1 MSTTP
6 QRIIA
11 LFIII
16 AAAVVGGIHI
26 SSAQGSND
34 TGPSSSASPYIVGTI
49 PGVNTKS
56 ILTVGDTYGTKP
68 DGTPYRL
75 VGILDG
81 IGAFNNDDGTTFT
94 LLVNHEIG
102 SVIPPGETQSVLLGI
117 TRRHGAAGSF
127 ITKLTINKSDLSV
140 VGGEDLIQRIS
151 TFNRTTNSFNAPA
164 LGIPLQRLCSADLPP
179 VSAFFN
185 AASGR
190 GFDGRIFMNG
200 EEVGNEGKAYG
211 HLLDGT
217 TYELPRLGKFSW
229 ENSVA
234 NPATGDKTVVIGTDD
249 TTPGQVYVYVGDKTN
264 TGNEVERAGL
274 NNGNLYGIRVTG
286 LIDEPRATG
295 IPSGTTFDLVN
306 FNDVTNTTGAQLQA
320 ASEVNNV
327 TEFLRPEDG
336 AWDPNNS
343 NHFYFV
349 TTDRFDEFKF
359 GADGSDSDTVID
371 EVGRSRLWR
380 LRFNDASNPTLG
392 GQIDMLLDGT
402 EPHQMFDNMT
412 ITRRGQIFLQED
424 PGGQTYLAKL
434 WRYNIAGDNLN
445 LIAQHDPDR
454 FLPGAPNF
462 LTIDEESSGIIDAEE
477 ILGEG
482 WFLLDVQAHYSIP
495 GELVEG
501 GQLLALFNP
510 ALRRR

>member
-1 MSTTP
+1 
-6 QRIIA
+6 
-11 LFIII
+11 
-16 AAAVVGGIHI
+16 
-26 SSAQGSND
+26 
-34 TGPSSSASPYIVGTI
+34 
-49 PGVNTKS
+49 
-56 ILTVGDTYGTKP
+56 
-68 DGTPYRL
+68 
-75 VGILDG
+75 
-81 IGAFNNDDGTTFT
+81 
-94 LLVNHEIG
+94 
-102 SVIPPGETQSVLLGI
+102 
-117 TRRHGAAGSF
+117 
-127 ITKLTINKSDLSV
+127 
-140 VGGEDLIQRIS
+140 
-151 TFNRTTNSFNAPA
+151 
-164 LGIPLQRLCSADLPP
+164 
-179 VSAFFN
+179 
-185 AASGR
+185 
-190 GFDGRIFMNG
+190 
-200 EEVGNEGKAYG
+200 
-211 HLLDGT
+211 
-217 TYELPRLGKFSW
+217 
-229 ENSVA
+229 
-234 NPATGDKTVVIGTDD
+234 
-249 TTPGQVYVYVGDKTN
+249 
-264 TGNEVERAGL
+264 
-274 NNGNLYGIRVTG
+274 
-286 LIDEPRATG
+286 
-295 IPSGTTFDLVN
+295 
-306 FNDVTNTTGAQLQA
+306 LQA

>member
-1 MSTTP
+1 MSITP

-11 LFIII
+11 LFII
-16 AAAVVGGIHI
+16 AAATIVGGIHI
-26 SSAQGSND
+26 SSAQGSGD
-34 TGPSSSASPYIVGTI
+34 TGPSSSASPYIVGTLT
-49 PGVNTKS
+49 GVNTKS

-68 DGTPYRL
+68 GGTPYRL

-94 LLVNHEIG
+94 LLVNHEL
-102 SVIPPGETQSVLLGI
+102 PEDRPGVVRG
-117 TRRHGAAGSF
+117 HGANGAF
-127 ITKLTINKSDLSV
+127 VTKLNINKSDLRV
-140 VGGEDLIQRIS
+140 LGGEDLIKRVAP
-151 TFNRTTNSFNAPA
+151 FNTTTNSFDTPRTGVM
-164 LGIPLQRLCSADLPP
+164 LRRLCSADLPP

-185 AASGR
+185 AATGR

-200 EEVGNEGKAYG
+200 EEIGAEGKAYG
-211 HLLDGT
+211 NLLDGT
-217 TYELPRLGKFSW
+217 IYELPRLGKFSW
-229 ENSVA
+229 ENLVA
-234 NPATGDKTVVIGTDD
+234 NPATGDKTVVVGTDD
-249 TTPGQVYVYVGDKTN
+249 STPGQVYIYVGDKTN

-286 LIDEPRATG
+286 VLDEPRATG
-295 IPSGTTFDLVN
+295 IPSGTTFDL
-306 FNDVTNTTGAQLQA
+306 FNHGDVTNTTGAQLQA
-320 ASEVNNV
+320 ASEANNV

-336 AWDPNNS
+336 AWDPKNS

-349 TTDRFDEFKF
+349 TTDRFDTIKNP
-359 GADGSDSDTVID
+359 GTPANQI
-371 EVGRSRLWR
+371 GRSRLWR

-412 ITRRGQIFLQED
+412 VTRRGQIFLQED
-424 PGGQTYLAKL
+424 PGNQDYLAKL

-462 LTIDEESSGIIDAEE
+462 LTRDEESSGIIDAEE

-482 WFLLDVQAHYSIP
+482 WFLLDVQAHFSIP

-510 ALRRR
+510 APRRR